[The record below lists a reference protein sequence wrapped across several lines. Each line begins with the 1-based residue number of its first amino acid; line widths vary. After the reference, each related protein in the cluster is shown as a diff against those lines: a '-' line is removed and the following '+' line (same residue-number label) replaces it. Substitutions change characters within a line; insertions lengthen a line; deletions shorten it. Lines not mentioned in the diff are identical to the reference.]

1 MRKEVNDISPPPSID
16 RPCALI
22 GSDGWAEGGKRRRRR
37 KTEKGWIPPLPPP
50 LKVRFGCHSCMGWN
64 LSLSPSFSSS
74 LLSVGFFKDNDDDG
88 GRREKRKL
96 RRRRR
101 VINP

>member
-1 MRKEVNDISPPPSID
+1 MTFPCPSID

-37 KTEKGWIPPLPPP
+37 RKTGKRWIPP

-64 LSLSPSFSSS
+64 LSLSSSFSPS
-74 LLSVGFFKDNDDDG
+74 LLSVGSFKDNDDDG
-88 GRREKRKL
+88 GRREKTET
-96 RRRRR
+96 
-101 VINP
+101 